1 MIIKLNQLI
10 FGSLVWFAKMMDVP
24 VGSILI
30 AKTNNIAYL
39 VLRDITIS
47 SNDPII
53 EIQSIEIPEYRFNL
67 FVTEMYKENWEV
79 IT

>member
-1 MIIKLNQLI
+1 
-10 FGSLVWFAKMMDVP
+10 MMDVP

-39 VLRDITIS
+39 VLREVTIS
-47 SNDPII
+47 SNDPIV

>member
-1 MIIKLNQLI
+1 MVYKC
-10 FGSLVWFAKMMDVP
+10 GSLKMMDVP

-30 AKTNNIAYL
+30 AKTNNFAYL
-39 VLRDITIS
+39 VLRYITIS

-67 FVTEMYKENWEV
+67 FVTEMYKSNWEV

>member
-1 MIIKLNQLI
+1 
-10 FGSLVWFAKMMDVP
+10 MMDVP

-39 VLRDITIS
+39 VLRYITIS

-53 EIQSIEIPEYRFNL
+53 ELQSIEIPEYRFNL
-67 FVTEMYKENWEV
+67 FVTEMYENHWEV

>member
-1 MIIKLNQLI
+1 
-10 FGSLVWFAKMMDVP
+10 MMDVP

-30 AKTNNIAYL
+30 AKTNNFAYL
-39 VLRDITIS
+39 VLRYITIS

-67 FVTEMYKENWEV
+67 FVTEMYKSNWEV